1 MKQNI
6 IDAQNALN
14 GDQNLANAKDKA
26 NAFVNSLNGLN
37 QQQQD
42 LAHKA
47 INNADTVSDVTDI
60 VNNQIDLND
69 AMETLKHLVDNEI
82 QMQSKLSI
90 TKTLTIMLK
99 QTSMMPNVWQI
110 HC

>member
-1 MKQNI
+1 MQGNAIAKAEARAI
-6 IDAQNALN
+6 ETKYYRWQNALN

-47 INNADTVSDVTDI
+47 INNAKCCI
-60 VNNQIDLND
+60 RCNRY
-69 AMETLKHLVDNEI
+69 
-82 QMQSKLSI
+82 
-90 TKTLTIMLK
+90 
-99 QTSMMPNVWQI
+99 
-110 HC
+110 C